1 MDNVATGRIAMVED
15 LERWAEGFEAGWLK
29 HLKETGEADWDLWH
43 GPRNRIQP
51 GGRGVDLSNSRLLLV
66 TSSGAYLRGVQE
78 PFDAPNLYGDPSL
91 RLFPTSTPLE
101 TIAFAHTHYNHK
113 HVDADPQVLVPL
125 RHLEAMVAEGR
136 IGEVAPAV
144 VSFSGYL
151 PDARMAVD
159 TVAPAILEVAKAE
172 KAHAALLVP
181 A

>member
-1 MDNVATGRIAMVED
+1 MDNVTTGRIPIVED
-15 LERWAEGFEAGWLK
+15 LERWAEGFETGWLK

-43 GPRNRIQP
+43 GPKNLIQP
-51 GGRGVDLSNSRLLLV
+51 SGRGVDLTRSRLLLI
-66 TSSGAYLRGVQE
+66 TSSGAYLRGKQE

-91 RLFPTSTPLE
+91 RLFPADTPLGD
-101 TIAFAHTHYNHK
+101 IAFAHTHYNHK
-113 HVDADPQVLVPL
+113 YVDADPQVLVPL
-125 RHLEAMVAEGR
+125 RHLDAMVAGGR
-136 IGEVAPAV
+136 IGELAPTV